1 MSISQD
7 PRSGVISARTKGRLG
22 ELLAAISLESL
33 GVDAVLCDRDGYD
46 IIANDPIGGL
56 LKVEVKSAHSIQSK
70 NETSSYKF
78 YNFMTCTGNKKKA
91 PLDPTSVDVV
101 ALVCVPERKT
111 IFKPIKSL
119 RGITTKIRPELFN
132 QEDVEYQSWKKT
144 IRNLQQN

>member
-7 PRSGVISARTKGRLG
+7 QPFGVISARTKGRLG
-22 ELLAAISLESL
+22 ELLAAISLEAL

-46 IIANDPIGGL
+46 IIANDPIAGL

-70 NETSSYKF
+70 NINSRYKF
-78 YNFMTCTGNKKKA
+78 YSFMTCTGNKKKT
-91 PLDPTSVDVV
+91 PLDPTLCDVV

-111 IFKPIKSL
+111 IFRSVKSL
-119 RGITTKIRPELFN
+119 RGMTTKIRPELFN

-144 IRNLQQN
+144 IRYLQQI